1 MFERYTKAAR
11 LTLFLARYIAN
22 QTGSSCIESEHLLVG
37 VLVVDNGLALRF
49 FGSPSA
55 AEDVWK
61 KIESSKPM
69 REPVLNP
76 TDLPLANECKRAM
89 AYGAEEAFRLS
100 HKHIGP
106 EHLLLGLFRE
116 EKGFAAQ
123 LLHEYGLDLESA
135 RRGLK
140 LTPHK
145 ESPPDDISE
154 TQARIRRMLSNRGPG
169 LPP

>member
-1 MFERYTKAAR
+1 MWPPCLIAAVHASFPIYTWFERISGRRNAMFERYTKAAR

-76 TDLPLANECKRAM
+76 TDLPLANECKRA
-89 AYGAEEAFRLS
+89 
-100 HKHIGP
+100 
-106 EHLLLGLFRE
+106 
-116 EKGFAAQ
+116 
-123 LLHEYGLDLESA
+123 
-135 RRGLK
+135 
-140 LTPHK
+140 
-145 ESPPDDISE
+145 
-154 TQARIRRMLSNRGPG
+154 
-169 LPP
+169 